1 MQLKTL
7 EEKELWNEFI
17 IYVCYKLII
26 PSTSYS
32 EMINLFM
39 VNITHILSFLLFNLF
54 VIRSVKFL
62 EKRKKSVLP
71 NAAYT

>member
-7 EEKELWNEFI
+7 EGKGLRNEFI
-17 IYVCYKLII
+17 IYVFCNLII

-32 EMINLFM
+32 KMINLFM
-39 VNITHILSFLLFNLF
+39 VNITHTLSFLLFNLF
-54 VIRSVKFL
+54 VIKSKKFL